1 MKLTLLSIAGTLS
14 VSLAYTTDL
23 LLPRELAMPIP
34 TTTPA
39 SASSTTQVG
48 SLLIPNVATGT
59 INWGADTSAVK
70 EFSVKH
76 PMPTFFDTAERYSTS
91 PLVVLGMGWGTTE
104 ERFADGIDGPKGA
117 IVGTKFTPT
126 PWRKS
131 KKDVVEAA
139 LRSRER
145 MGVDKIDLYSIHM
158 PDIFSKDPNQTPLD
172 PVYWDGLV
180 ECMERGIVSNVGVSN
195 YGSTLTARCQSHLA
209 AHGVPLAAN
218 QIHYSLLYNSKSEI
232 CRKACEEMGVA
243 TFGYFGLGMGLLTG
257 AYSRDE
263 LLRNRD
269 KYGLSDSH
277 GFSRGALD
285 LALPS
290 SKGKGRSFLEKRDL
304 VKYAATSNVHSLV
317 AEMVKVAV
325 KHGKTVSQVA
335 INYCVTKNV
344 IPIVGCST
352 VKQFESNMQAGGTW
366 RLDAEDLRAL
376 ESVDFAKFDGA
387 GFKRSEGKFVGY
399 GTEKWRLD

>member
-104 ERFADGIDGPKGA
+104 ERFAEGIDGPKGA

-263 LLRNRD
+263 LLR
-269 KYGLSDSH
+269 
-277 GFSRGALD
+277 
-285 LALPS
+285 
-290 SKGKGRSFLEKRDL
+290 
-304 VKYAATSNVHSLV
+304 
-317 AEMVKVAV
+317 
-325 KHGKTVSQVA
+325 
-335 INYCVTKNV
+335 
-344 IPIVGCST
+344 
-352 VKQFESNMQAGGTW
+352 
-366 RLDAEDLRAL
+366 
-376 ESVDFAKFDGA
+376 
-387 GFKRSEGKFVGY
+387 
-399 GTEKWRLD
+399 